1 MPHSQECLPPEKI
14 ADGCPDDLMIK
25 TTWPRNT
32 QKVERWCLR
41 PAQDGHQNQLKNVFI
56 THITLKFHTLKILRA
71 QKEERCRDPEMALEC
86 SPASALKWLESIK
99 ALASKKK
106 KSSLLFGSDFQGNS
120 KHTIFPKFSKTIK
133 RPLPMFSQW
142 YTKSENHSTKSTQH
156 SQSEF
161 TGLPP
166 TIKRTFSHLNKR
178 IGKDEIVH

>member
-106 KSSLLFGSDFQGNS
+106 SLLCYLVLTFRAIRN
-120 KHTIFPKFSKTIK
+120 I
-133 RPLPMFSQW
+133 LFSQSSQRQSKDLCQCFPNG
-142 YTKSENHSTKSTQH
+142 TPSLKITVLKVHSTH
-156 SQSEF
+156 SLNSQDF
-161 TGLPP
+161 HLP
-166 TIKRTFSHLNKR
+166 
-178 IGKDEIVH
+178 